1 MEPPEPHDYFSA
13 VPAPHPS
20 FMFKHEVYHDIDE
33 WAHAVLSRLPV
44 REHANAVKRY
54 RTHANYARE
63 SANRWAKE
71 DPKYEDY
78 ARSKERT
85 AVSMKRQ
92 ADALADAARKQHAA
106 RKQRELLL
114 MVQGPSSG
122 VPSGLYGGSRRR
134 NKKSK
139 NSKKRSNKSRKNHRR
154 K

>member
-1 MEPPEPHDYFSA
+1 MYHSHDYF
-13 VPAPHPS
+13 VPAPS

-33 WAHAVLSRLPV
+33 WARAVLSKYPKD
-44 REHANAVKRY
+44 HASVVARFRTAADNARKNANSWAITAKKEPEFAFYAGVK
-54 RTHANYARE
+54 E
-63 SANRWAKE
+63 Q
-71 DPKYEDY
+71 
-78 ARSKERT
+78 T
-85 AVSMKRQ
+85 AVSMEREAK
-92 ADALADAARKQHAA
+92 ALEHDA

-122 VPSGLYGGSRRR
+122 VPHHGLYGGSRRR

>member
-1 MEPPEPHDYFSA
+1 MASHDYFSA

-33 WAHAVLSRLPV
+33 WARAVLSKYPKD
-44 REHANAVKRY
+44 HARVVARFRTAADDARKNANSWAIRAKKQPEFEFYAGVK
-54 RTHANYARE
+54 E
-63 SANRWAKE
+63 Q
-71 DPKYEDY
+71 
-78 ARSKERT
+78 T

-92 ADALADAARKQHAA
+92 ADALADAAAA
-106 RKQRELLL
+106 RKQREIVS
-114 MVQGPSSG
+114 MIEGPPSG
-122 VPSGLYGGSRRR
+122 VHHPSGLYGGSRRR